1 MGLPWALHIVYLDP
15 SIFLS
20 IYLIFSFF
28 LSFTNIP
35 LSSMLK
41 TCRQKCIQPRYS
53 EEDLAKGEMV
63 CVDRCVAKFF
73 RSNLVVGDYL
83 RESGNGPDSLASFR
97 SVAAQ
102 SAGSAGYVAK
112 D

>member
-1 MGLPWALHIVYLDP
+1 
-15 SIFLS
+15 
-20 IYLIFSFF
+20 
-28 LSFTNIP
+28 
-35 LSSMLK
+35 MLK

-53 EEDLAKGEMV
+53 EEELAKGEMV

-102 SAGSAGYVAK
+102 SAGSTGYVAK
-112 D
+112 E

>member
-1 MGLPWALHIVYLDP
+1 
-15 SIFLS
+15 
-20 IYLIFSFF
+20 
-28 LSFTNIP
+28 
-35 LSSMLK
+35 
-41 TCRQKCIQPRYS
+41 
-53 EEDLAKGEMV
+53 MV